1 MAWQNPK
8 KDWKAVD
15 VPNPNDFNRIEGNID
30 ELDGKIDSE
39 VDNLDTKKLNLSGG
53 TMTGNLD
60 MNRKQLQKSEI
71 KDYSETVITA
81 TGVTGTK
88 TLDLSQGNVFDMTLS
103 GTTTFVFSNP
113 SASGKACSFT
123 LIIRQPSTL
132 RTVTF
137 PSSVKWDNDVVP
149 DFATS
154 KTAILTFVTVN
165 GGTRWYG
172 VVSGTRFTT

>member
-30 ELDGKIDSE
+30 DLDIR
-39 VDNLDTKKLNLSGG
+39 KLNLAGG
-53 TMTGNLD
+53 VMTGNLD
-60 MNRKQLQKSEI
+60 MNRKLLQKSEI

-88 TLDLSQGNVFDMTLS
+88 TLDLTAGNVFDMTLS
-103 GTTTFVFSNP
+103 GNTTFVFSNP
-113 SASGKACSFT
+113 SAAGKACSFT

-132 RTVTF
+132 RTVTW
-137 PSSVKWDNDVVP
+137 PASVKWNLDVSP
-149 DFATS
+149 IFYEN
-154 KTAILTFVTVN
+154 KTAIITFLTVN
-165 GGTRWYG
+165 GGVRWYG
-172 VVSGTRFTT
+172 LSGGTSFTT

>member
-8 KDWKAVD
+8 KDWNAVD

-30 ELDGKIDSE
+30 DLESR
-39 VDNLDTKKLNLSGG
+39 KLNLAGG
-53 TMTGNLD
+53 VMTGNLD
-60 MNRKQLQKSEI
+60 MNRKLLQKSEI

-103 GTTTFVFSNP
+103 GATTFVFSNP

-132 RTVTF
+132 MAVTF
-137 PSSVKWDNDVVP
+137 PASVKWNNDSVP
-149 DFATS
+149 SFTAG
-154 KTAILTFVTVN
+154 KTAILSFLTVN
-165 GGTRWYG
+165 SGARWYG
-172 VVSGTRFTT
+172 FPAGTLFTD

>member
-30 ELDGKIDSE
+30 DLESR
-39 VDNLDTKKLNLSGG
+39 KLNLAGG
-53 TMTGNLD
+53 VMTGNLD
-60 MNRKQLQKSEI
+60 MNRKLLQKSEI
-71 KDYSETVITA
+71 KDYSETVITS

-103 GTTTFVFSNP
+103 GATTFVFSNP
-113 SASGKACSFT
+113 PASGKAGSFT
-123 LIIRQPSTL
+123 LIIRQLSTL
-132 RTVTF
+132 RAVTF
-137 PSSVKWDNDVVP
+137 PASVKWDNDVMP

-154 KTAILTFVTVN
+154 KTAILCFVTTN
-165 GGTRWYG
+165 GGARWYG